1 VLIDKL
7 RGGDRRSLGESAEAV
22 AAVAK
27 TPALFADL
35 FECLFDDDPVVRMRA
50 ADAVEKATRE
60 RPHLLQPWK
69 RPLLEKVA
77 ARKEK
82 EVRWHLAQLLPRL
95 KLTAAERETAVA
107 ILTGYLADESSIV
120 KTFSMQALADLAE
133 QDESL
138 PGQVVPLIER
148 LSKTGTP
155 AMRSR
160 GRRLLKQLGKAKPPV
175 LPT

>member
-1 VLIDKL
+1 LLIDKL
-7 RGGDRRSLGESAEAV
+7 RGGDRRSLGESAEVV

-50 ADAVEKATRE
+50 ADAVEKVTRE
-60 RPHLLQPWK
+60 GPQLLQPWK
-69 RPLLEKVA
+69 RPLLETVA

-82 EVRWHLAQLLPRL
+82 EVRWHVAQLLPRL
-95 KLTAAERETAVA
+95 KLSAAEREMAVA

-120 KTFSMQALADLAE
+120 KTFGMQALADLAE
-133 QDESL
+133 QDTSL
-138 PGQVVPLIER
+138 LDQVVPLIER

-160 GRRLLKQLGKAKPPV
+160 GRRLLARMSGGR
-175 LPT
+175 